1 LNYKETLYFISKC
14 LTISLEDKNRLEIE
28 KQLQLKIIDWEAVV
42 EVSTAHYVFPALYCN
57 LKRVDFLHYLPQELV
72 NFMEHITDLNRE
84 RNQQIITQAKN
95 INTLLLKDN
104 ITPIFLKG
112 TGNLL
117 AGLYDDIAERM
128 VGDIDILFSMDD
140 YPKAVTILRD
150 NSYFP
155 QKEYDYKHLPHR
167 HYPRLIKKN
176 NIAAVE
182 IHSKL
187 LISKYDNEFNYGF
200 VAKDTQIIGAYSVLS
215 YANKL
220 NFSILSNQINDN
232 GFFYKTM
239 ALRNAYDVFLLSKK
253 TSAKEAVIS
262 LDTLNHP
269 LNCFLASCYEVFL
282 LSKKTSAKEAVISLD
297 TLNHPLNCFLASC
310 YEVFNS
316 VDSLEYN
323 NTKKTA
329 AYLSDFN
336 SQFANPKATHRKHKI
351 IQIYLFLKHRLYII
365 YKSIIYKE
373 YRVWLFKRVIDKN
386 WYKEKLIKLGFK

>member
-1 LNYKETLYFISKC
+1 MNYKEILYFISKC

-28 KQLQLKIIDWEAVV
+28 KRLQSKKIDWETVV

-57 LKRVDFLHYLPQELV
+57 LKRVGFLSYLPQELV
-72 NFMEHITDLNRE
+72 NFMEHITNLNRE

-95 INTLLLKDN
+95 LNSLLLQNN

-117 AGLYDDIAERM
+117 AGIYDDIGERM
-128 VGDIDILFSMDD
+128 IGDIDFLLSKKDSYRAFKILEN
-140 YPKAVTILRD
+140 D
-150 NSYFP
+150 NYYTP
-155 QKEYDYKHLPHR
+155 ETLLNNPPDHR
-167 HYPRLIKKN
+167 HFPRLIKKN

-232 GFFYKTM
+232 VFFYKSIP
-239 ALRNAYDVFLLSKK
+239 LRSAYDVFLLSKK
-253 TSAKEAVIS
+253 TSAKEAVNS

-269 LNCFLASCYEVFL
+269 LNCFLA
-282 LSKKTSAKEAVISLD
+282 T
-297 TLNHPLNCFLASC
+297 C

-316 VDSLEYN
+316 VASLEYN

-336 SQFANPKATHRKHKI
+336 SQFANPKATHRKHKR
-351 IQIYLFLKHRLYII
+351 IQIYLFLKQRLTII
-365 YKSIIYKE
+365 YKCILFKE
-373 YRVWLFKRVIDKN
+373 YRVWLFKRLTDKN
-386 WYKEKLIKLGFK
+386 WYKEK